1 MARGNGQRGGGDR
14 VLESR
19 HLAGLCLGVVVLC
32 GVFFTLGYVM
42 GRTQYG
48 SSAVHAAATRDNPA
62 IPDRTPEKPQT
73 EAAPGPAAAPAP
85 ANAEWDFYTKKDN
98 DHMEPAAK
106 PAPLA
111 ANASP
116 VATATA
122 VKAPVTAAK
131 TTPAAARFGPPR
143 MLKGAIVLQV
153 AALTRQSDA
162 LAMADAL
169 QRKKFPSFVV
179 TPTADNFYRVQVG
192 PYPDEHAA
200 QTARGALERGGF
212 KAIVK
217 R

>member
-1 MARGNGQRGGGDR
+1 MARGSGQRGGGDR

-19 HLAGLCLGVVVLC
+19 HLAGLFLGVVVLC

-62 IPDRTPEKPQT
+62 IPDRTAEKPPA
-73 EAAPGPAAAPAP
+73 EAAPGPVAAPAP

-98 DHMEPAAK
+98 DHLEPAAK
-106 PAPLA
+106 AAPPA

-116 VATATA
+116 VAAG
-122 VKAPVTAAK
+122 KS
-131 TTPAAARFGPPR
+131 TPAAARFGPPR
-143 MLKGAIVLQV
+143 MLKGAIVVQV
-153 AALTRQSDA
+153 AALTRESDA

-169 QRKKFPSFVV
+169 QQKKFPSFVV
-179 TPTADNFYRVQVG
+179 APASDNFYRVQVG
-192 PYPDEHAA
+192 PYPDERAA

-212 KAIVK
+212 KGIVK